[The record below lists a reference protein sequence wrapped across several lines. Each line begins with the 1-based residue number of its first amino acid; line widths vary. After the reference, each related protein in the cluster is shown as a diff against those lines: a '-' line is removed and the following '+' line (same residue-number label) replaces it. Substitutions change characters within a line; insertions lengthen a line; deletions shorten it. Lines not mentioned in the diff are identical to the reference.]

1 MMLCSRRTVLT
12 GLAAGLTTAALG
24 AAREAAAN
32 SPDAYTTIQV
42 HNMHCG
48 ECAKKIARKLYAVPG
63 VVEVRADV
71 QKNMAYVVPQA
82 GKSPA
87 PRSLW
92 EAVEAAGFQVARL
105 TGPQG
110 DFTAKPR

>member
-1 MMLCSRRTVLT
+1 MTRCSRRTVLIGIT
-12 GLAAGLTTAALG
+12 AGLAMAAIG
-24 AAREAAAN
+24 SEPRAEAA
-32 SPDAYTTIQV
+32 SPAPYTTIQV

-71 QKNMAYVVPQA
+71 PKNLAYVVPQT

-110 DFTAKPR
+110 DFTTKPR